1 MLETILQDY
10 WTRNTEKKV
19 LCERDDEQEAHIE
32 MLQDTLK
39 EVEETLSSKMMNF
52 MGPVISDIMGP
63 APPTPECEVHEPY
76 KGPLTSVDIIIDRLP
91 LFFSYSTGGKLATT
105 SGHVN
110 RT

>member
-39 EVEETLSSKMMNF
+39 EVEETLSQQNDELHGSRHQRYN
-52 MGPVISDIMGP
+52 GPCPSN
-63 APPTPECEVHEPY
+63 T
-76 KGPLTSVDIIIDRLP
+76 
-91 LFFSYSTGGKLATT
+91 
-105 SGHVN
+105 
-110 RT
+110 